1 MLTDLQLNSILED
14 FDIAYWKIN
23 LFSKEISWSQHF
35 NTLVGKPE
43 IEEDRFEF
51 FINHILHPDY
61 RYDFRIHFEKL
72 IKEDEA
78 FSFEIKLKLENGKY
92 RWFECKNQK
101 SKTAKEFRE
110 TAVLLFINIH
120 QSKRDQYT
128 IEENFFY
135 YRETAEMTSTGGWY
149 VDTLNKNIY
158 WDDVSKKIIDCPR
171 DFQPAY
177 EDRMKFYA
185 QEHHNRMRNAF
196 DKCENFGIP
205 FKLELKMVSFQKR
218 EFWVRLTGKPVYN
231 DDQVV
236 IGIRGVLQNI
246 DENKSNELNLQNS
259 LDIIATQNSRLFNF
273 AHIVSH
279 HLRSHSSN
287 LSLIVELLRESKT
300 DKDKL
305 DLLANVDDVA
315 GNLDSAISRLND
327 IVSIQTS
334 LRKERVK
341 IKFEEALEI
350 VLASIS
356 SLINRENAKIVAEF
370 QDLKEIRYIPE
381 YLESIL
387 LNLITNAI
395 RYKQPGRKPVI
406 FIQTYI
412 ENDKEFLEVS
422 DNGMGIDLDEYGD
435 KMFGM
440 YKTFHQ
446 NNPEAKGIGLFITK
460 NQVEALGG
468 TISVSSTLDIGTT
481 FKIKF

>member
-1 MLTDLQLNSILED
+1 MLSDLQLNSILQD

-23 LFSKEISWSQHF
+23 LFSKEISWSDHF
-35 NTLVGKPE
+35 GNLVGDPK

-72 IKEDEA
+72 IADHETFK
-78 FSFEIKLKLENGKY
+78 FEIKLKLGNGKY
-92 RWFECKNQK
+92 RWFECKNLK
-101 SKTAKEFRE
+101 SKDNSFRE
-110 TAVLLFINIH
+110 TAVLLFVNIH
-120 QSKRDQYT
+120 QTKRDQYT

-149 VDTLNKNIY
+149 VDTINKNIY
-158 WDDVSKKIIDCPR
+158 WDDVTKKILDCPR

-177 EDRMKFYA
+177 EKRESFYA
-185 QEHHNRMRNAF
+185 EEHHNRMKSAF

-205 FKLELKMVSFQKR
+205 FKLELKMISFQNR
-218 EFWVRLTGKPVYN
+218 EYWVRLTGKPVYD
-231 DDQVV
+231 DDQQV

-246 DENKSNELNLQNS
+246 DENKNNELNLQNS
-259 LDIIATQNSRLFNF
+259 LDIIASQNSRLFNF

-287 LSLIVELLRESKT
+287 LSLIVELLREAKT
-300 DKDKL
+300 DRDKL

-315 GNLDSAISRLND
+315 GNLDSAISRLNN
-327 IVSIQTS
+327 IVSVQSS
-334 LRKERVK
+334 LKKERVK

-370 QDLKEIRYIPE
+370 QDLKEISYIPE

-412 ENDKEFLEVS
+412 ENEKEFLEIS

-440 YKTFHQ
+440 YRTFHHTSQ
-446 NNPEAKGIGLFITK
+446 EAKGIGLFITK

-468 TISVSSTLDIGTT
+468 AISVSSTLDIGTT

>member
-1 MLTDLQLNSILED
+1 MLSDLQLNSILED

-23 LFSKEISWSQHF
+23 LFSKEIVWSEHF
-35 NTLVGKPE
+35 NSLVGKPE
-43 IEEDRFEF
+43 IREDRFEF
-51 FINHILHPDY
+51 FINQILHADY
-61 RYDFRIHFEKL
+61 RYDFRIHFEEL
-72 IKEDEA
+72 IKKNEP
-78 FSFEIKLKLENGKY
+78 FSFEIKLKLGNGKY
-92 RWFECKNQK
+92 RWFECRNLKNKGQNV
-101 SKTAKEFRE
+101 RE
-110 TAVLLFINIH
+110 TAVLLFVNIH

-149 VDTLNKNIY
+149 VDTLSQHIY
-158 WDDVSKKIIDCPR
+158 WDEVSKKILDCPR

-185 QEHHNRMRNAF
+185 EEHHGRMHNAF
-196 DKCENFGIP
+196 DKCEKYGIP
-205 FKLELKMVSFQKR
+205 FKLELKMVSFQQK

-231 DDQVV
+231 EDQEV

-246 DENKSNELNLQNS
+246 DDNKNNELNLQNS

-287 LSLIVELLRESKT
+287 LSLIVELLREAKT
-300 DKDKL
+300 DRDKL
-305 DLLANVDDVA
+305 DLLANVEDVS
-315 GNLDSAISRLND
+315 GNLDTAISRLND

-334 LRKERVK
+334 LRKERVW
-341 IKFEEALEI
+341 IKFEEALEV

-370 QDLKEIRYIPE
+370 HELKEIRYIPE

-406 FIQTYI
+406 FIQTYT
-412 ENDKEFLEVS
+412 EHDKEYIEVS
-422 DNGMGIDLDEYGD
+422 DNGMGIDLEEYGE

-440 YKTFHQ
+440 YKTFNQ

-468 TISVSSTLDIGTT
+468 NISVSSTVEIGTT

>member
-1 MLTDLQLNSILED
+1 MLSDLQLNSILED

-23 LFSKEISWSQHF
+23 LFSKEIAWSEHF
-35 NTLVGKPE
+35 NSLVGKPE
-43 IEEDRFEF
+43 IREDRFEF

-61 RYDFRIHFEKL
+61 RYDFRIHFEQL
-72 IKEDEA
+72 IKENDP
-78 FSFEIKLKLENGKY
+78 FSFEIKLKLGNGKY
-92 RWFECKNQK
+92 RWFECKNLK
-101 SKTAKEFRE
+101 SKDQNFRE
-110 TAVLLFINIH
+110 TAVLLFVNIH

-149 VDTLNKNIY
+149 VDTVNKNIY
-158 WDDVSKKIIDCPR
+158 WDDVSKKILEYPR
-171 DFQPAY
+171 DYQPDY

-185 QEHHNRMRNAF
+185 PEHHNRMRNAF
-196 DKCENFGIP
+196 DKCEKYGIP
-205 FKLELKMVSFQKR
+205 FKLELKMISFQAR
-218 EFWVRLTGKPVYN
+218 DFWVRLTGKPVYN
-231 DDQVV
+231 DDQDV

-246 DENKSNELNLQNS
+246 DDNKNNELNLQNS

-287 LSLIVELLRESKT
+287 LSLIVELLQESKT
-300 DKDKL
+300 DQDKL
-305 DLLANVDDVA
+305 DLLANVEDIS
-315 GNLDSAISRLND
+315 GNLDTAIRQLND

-334 LRKERVK
+334 LRKERVW
-341 IKFEEALEI
+341 IKFEEAIEV

-406 FIQTYI
+406 FIQTYV
-412 ENDKEFLEVS
+412 ENDSEYLEVS
-422 DNGMGIDLDEYGD
+422 DNGMGIDLDQYGD

-440 YKTFHQ
+440 YRTFHHSNQ
-446 NNPEAKGIGLFITK
+446 EAKGIGLFITK
-460 NQVEALGG
+460 NQVETLGG
-468 TISVSSTLDIGTT
+468 SISVSSTLDIGTT

>member
-1 MLTDLQLNSILED
+1 MLNDLQLNSILQD

-23 LFSKEISWSQHF
+23 LFSKKISWSEHF
-35 NTLVGKPE
+35 NVLVGEPE
-43 IEEDRFEF
+43 IEENSFEF

-72 IKEDEA
+72 IKEDEP

-101 SKTAKEFRE
+101 NKNENDFKEI
-110 TAVLLFINIH
+110 AILLFVNIH

-135 YRETAEMTSTGGWY
+135 YRETAEITSTGGWY
-149 VDTLNKNIY
+149 VDTINKNIY
-158 WDDVSKKIIDCPR
+158 WDEVSKKIIECPR

-177 EDRMKFYA
+177 ENRMNFYA
-185 QEHHNRMRNAF
+185 PEHHNRMSNAF

-205 FKLELKMVSFQKR
+205 FKLELKMISFQNH

-231 DDQVV
+231 DEQQV

-259 LDIIATQNSRLFNF
+259 LDIIASQNSRLFNF

-300 DKDKL
+300 DRDKL
-305 DLLANVDDVA
+305 DLLANVEDIS

-327 IVSIQTS
+327 IACIQTS
-334 LRKERVK
+334 LRKERVT
-341 IKFEEALEI
+341 IKFEETLEI

-395 RYKQPGRKPVI
+395 RFRKTGRKPVI
-406 FIQTYI
+406 FIQTYV
-412 ENDKEFLEVS
+412 ENDKEYLEIS
-422 DNGMGIDLDEYGD
+422 DNGMGIDLEEYGD

-446 NNPEAKGIGLFITK
+446 SNPEAKGIGLFITK

-468 TISVSSTLDIGTT
+468 AISVSSTLNIGTT

>member
-1 MLTDLQLNSILED
+1 MLSDLQLNSILED

-23 LFSKEISWSQHF
+23 LFSKEISWSEHF
-35 NTLVGKPE
+35 NSLVGKPE
-43 IEEDRFEF
+43 IREDRFEF
-51 FINHILHPDY
+51 FINHILHADY
-61 RYDFRIHFEKL
+61 RYDFRIHFEEL
-72 IKEDEA
+72 IKKNEA
-78 FSFEIKLKLENGKY
+78 FSFEIKLKLGNGKY
-92 RWFECKNQK
+92 RWFECKNLK
-101 SKTAKEFRE
+101 SKGQSFRE
-110 TAVLLFINIH
+110 TAVLLFVNIH

-149 VDTLNKNIY
+149 VDTVNKHIY
-158 WDDVSKKIIDCPR
+158 WDDVSKKILDCPR

-177 EDRMKFYA
+177 DDRMNFYA
-185 QEHHNRMRNAF
+185 KEHHTRMLHAF
-196 DKCENFGIP
+196 DKCENYGIP
-205 FKLELKMVSFQKR
+205 FKLELKMISFQTK

-231 DDQVV
+231 EDQEV

-287 LSLIVELLRESKT
+287 LSLIVELLREAKT
-300 DKDKL
+300 DRDKL
-305 DLLANVDDVA
+305 DLLANVEDVS
-315 GNLDSAISRLND
+315 GNLDTAISKLND

-334 LRKERVK
+334 LRKERVW
-341 IKFEEALEI
+341 IKFEEALEV

-370 QDLKEIRYIPE
+370 NDLKEIRYIPE

-406 FIQTYI
+406 FIQTYV
-412 ENDKEFLEVS
+412 ENDKEYLEVS
-422 DNGMGIDLDEYGD
+422 DNGKE
-435 KMFGM
+435 
-440 YKTFHQ
+440 
-446 NNPEAKGIGLFITK
+446 
-460 NQVEALGG
+460 
-468 TISVSSTLDIGTT
+468 
-481 FKIKF
+481 